1 MRIVEHRIVHR
12 NPWPNHR
19 SESYSGTTICRTRDQ
34 AGRAWLLAAFRVG
47 SARMSPDGSIA
58 VHRSPDDGLTW
69 EPADS
74 PFEAPPD
81 LPAAMSHPVSPS
93 MAGPQMGASPDGTIV
108 LAAARM
114 WIVPPGSPGWDA
126 DAAGLIDADTVIARG
141 TLDGGWEPPI
151 LVDGRRTP
159 DEWAIPCGPPHPL
172 GAGRW
177 LFPVERHAR
186 THVPE
191 WLRGYHAFALRSHDD
206 GRTWPEQPSMP
217 NDPERVVAHYD
228 QRVARLPDRR
238 IASVVWAHDVLRDET
253 LTARIAWSED
263 DGATWSPT
271 RDTGIVGGPL
281 NPVALPDGRLVVV
294 YPRRTAPR
302 GIRARVSHDGGLT
315 WGPETVLFDEATAR
329 LVGRSNGDDA
339 RREADPALWGSMWGW
354 TFGQP
359 APVAMGDDLVGGCF
373 FGQVEDRV
381 PAVHFLRLALD
392 DEVPTGSPP
401 HVVAAA

>member
-1 MRIVEHRIVHR
+1 MRILDHRVIHR
-12 NPWPNHR
+12 NPWPSHR
-19 SESYSGTTICRTRDQ
+19 AESYSGTTICRTRD
-34 AGRAWLLAAFRVG
+34 ATGRSWLLAAFRVG
-47 SARMSPDGSIA
+47 SARMSPDGAIA
-58 VHRSPDDGLTW
+58 VHRSPDEGRTW

-74 PFEAPPD
+74 PFRVAPD
-81 LPAAMSHPVSPS
+81 LPTAMSHPVAPS

-114 WIVPPGSPGWDA
+114 WIVPPGSPDWDG

-141 TLDGGWEPPI
+141 SVDGGWSAPI
-151 LVDGRRTP
+151 VVDGRRTL
-159 DEWAIPCGPPHPL
+159 DEWAIPCGPPYPL
-172 GAGRW
+172 GQGRW

-191 WLRGYHAFALRSHDD
+191 WLRGYHAFALRSSDD
-206 GRTWPEQPSMP
+206 GRTWPEQPVMP

-228 QRVARLPDRR
+228 QRVARLADGR
-238 IASVVWAHDVLRDET
+238 IVSVVWAHDVVRDET
-253 LTARIAWSED
+253 LPARIAWSD
-263 DGATWSPT
+263 DEGTTWSPV

-302 GIRARVSHDGGLT
+302 GVRARVSADGGRS
-315 WGPETVLFDEATAR
+315 WGPETILFDEATAR
-329 LVGRSNGDDA
+329 LVGEPADDDA
-339 RREADPALWGSMWGW
+339 RREADPALWGTMWGW

-359 APVAMGDDLVGGCF
+359 APVALGDGTIGVCF
-373 FGQVEDRV
+373 FGQVDERV

-392 DEVPTGSPP
+392 DEPAPGR
-401 HVVAAA
+401 